1 MRNTCL
7 SAVFHIPVVEVLQG
21 VPLQGRYVFFFFFFL
36 ISKFE
41 AI

>member
-21 VPLQGRYVFFFFFFL
+21 VPLQGRYVFFVFFL